1 MIERAERQ
9 ALEKL
14 VATMV
19 ERAIAKALVEQPSPG
34 ESDIGALNQQKRL
47 ELLDRVIRLEEGQK
61 QLQEGQKAIIQEV
74 NRRFTE
80 MQEGQKALIQEMNRR
95 FTEMRED
102 SDKRFTEM
110 QKTTDKRFTEMQ
122 KTTDKRFTEVQE
134 GQKALIQE
142 MNRRFT
148 EMRED
153 SDKRFT
159 EMQKTTD
166 KRFTEMREDTGR
178 RFQFVQWL
186 IVAVGGFL
194 TLVMTLLRFF

>member
-34 ESDIGALNQQKRL
+34 ESDIVALNQQKRL

-61 QLQEGQKAIIQEV
+61 QLQEGQKAIIQE
-74 NRRFTE
+74 
-80 MQEGQKALIQEMNRR
+80 MNRR
-95 FTEMRED
+95 FIEMRED

-122 KTTDKRFTEVQE
+122 E
-134 GQKALIQE
+134 GQKAIIQE

-153 SDKRFT
+153 SDKRF
-159 EMQKTTD
+159 
-166 KRFTEMREDTGR
+166 REMREDTGR

-194 TLVMTLLRFF
+194 GLVMTLWGFLS

>member
-9 ALEKL
+9 DIEKL

-34 ESDIGALNQQKRL
+34 ESDIAALNQQKRL

-61 QLQEGQKAIIQEV
+61 QLQEGQKALIQEM

-80 MQEGQKALIQEMNRR
+80 MQEGQKSLIQEMNRR
-95 FTEMRED
+95 FTEM
-102 SDKRFTEM
+102 
-110 QKTTDKRFTEMQ
+110 
-122 KTTDKRFTEVQE
+122 QE
-134 GQKALIQE
+134 GQKSLIQE
-142 MNRRFT
+142 MN
-148 EMRED
+148 
-153 SDKRFT
+153 
-159 EMQKTTD
+159 
-166 KRFTEMREDTGR
+166 R

-194 TLVMTLLRFF
+194 GLVMTLWGFFS

>member
-1 MIERAERQ
+1 MIERAGRQ
-9 ALEKL
+9 DIEKL
-14 VATMV
+14 VATLV
-19 ERAIAKALVEQPSPG
+19 EQAIAKALVEQPSPG
-34 ESDIGALNQQKRL
+34 ESDIVALNQQKRL

-74 NRRFTE
+74 
-80 MQEGQKALIQEMNRR
+80 
-95 FTEMRED
+95 
-102 SDKRFTEM
+102 
-110 QKTTDKRFTEMQ
+110 
-122 KTTDKRFTEVQE
+122 
-134 GQKALIQE
+134 
-142 MNRRFT
+142 NRRFT

-186 IVAVGGFL
+186 IVAVGSFL

>member
-47 ELLDRVIRLEEGQK
+47 ELLDRVIRLEEGQR
-61 QLQEGQKAIIQEV
+61 QL
-74 NRRFTE
+74 
-80 MQEGQKALIQEMNRR
+80 QEGQKALIQEMNRR

-110 QKTTDKRFTEMQ
+110 Q
-122 KTTDKRFTEVQE
+122 E
-134 GQKALIQE
+134 GQKAIIQE

>member
-14 VATMV
+14 VTTLV
-19 ERAIAKALVEQPSPG
+19 EQAIAKTLVEQPSPG

-47 ELLDRVIRLEEGQK
+47 ELLDRVIRLEEQSIRLEKRTIRLEEGQKHLQEGQK
-61 QLQEGQKAIIQEV
+61 QLQEGQKALIQEM

-102 SDKRFTEM
+102 S
-110 QKTTDKRFTEMQ
+110 
-122 KTTDKRFTEVQE
+122 
-134 GQKALIQE
+134 
-142 MNRRFT
+142 N
-148 EMRED
+148 
-153 SDKRFT
+153 
-159 EMQKTTD
+159 

-186 IVAVGGFL
+186 IVAVGGL
-194 TLVMTLLRFF
+194 LGLVMTLWGFFS

>member
-34 ESDIGALNQQKRL
+34 ESNIAALNQQKRL

-61 QLQEGQKAIIQEV
+61 QLQEGQKQL
-74 NRRFTE
+74 
-80 MQEGQKALIQEMNRR
+80 QEGQKALIQEMNRR

-122 KTTDKRFTEVQE
+122 E
-134 GQKALIQE
+134 GQKAIIQE
-142 MNRRFT
+142 VNRRFT